1 MRHLITT
8 ITFLASIGSPLA
20 IAQTATNTNT
30 ASSDAANQQRM
41 REAPVGHRQPRGV
54 LQGKNVSDVNIL
66 PDKEDIALDRRLR
79 SICRG
84 C

>member
-20 IAQTATNTNT
+20 IAQTASTTG
-30 ASSDAANQQRM
+30 SSDTANQQRM

-54 LQGKNVSDVNIL
+54 LQGK
-66 PDKEDIALDRRLR
+66 KCERREYSAR
-79 SICRG
+79 
-84 C
+84 